1 MVIRLLQARKI
12 EGTGNEVSRDRVGS
26 GRALYGVKRT
36 TVVLGRMILIPSS
49 MGSLGMLT
57 TITTFV
63 KDYLPVSREPSSGTA
78 LSLGKGLNY
87 LLIWRR

>member
-49 MGSLGMLT
+49 MGQPWDANN
-57 TITTFV
+57 
-63 KDYLPVSREPSSGTA
+63 DYNIR
-78 LSLGKGLNY
+78 KGL
-87 LLIWRR
+87 LTCFQGAVVRHGSQPW